1 VDGTPSGFAAI
12 FARGW
17 WAVLLRG
24 LLAVAFAA
32 LVQLLPDISLE
43 TLVSLFATLA
53 LADGALVAWTAI
65 AGHREHDD
73 WWVPLLGGVLGI
85 GIGVVT
91 LTAPHITGL
100 LLLLYVAIW
109 AITKG
114 IIEIAV
120 AVRLPREIVG
130 EWALIQGPVS
140 IGFGALLIA
149 RPSTGALA
157 RLGVIGTY
165 CVTFGVI
172 LATLSW
178 KARALG
184 RRVAREGAPAAAG
197 AAPAPRG
204 GADQPMPGPTPRP
217 APREQL
223 HV

>member
-1 VDGTPSGFAAI
+1 MNKPVVRTVEIVDIHFATALS
-12 FARGW
+12 RTW
-17 WAVLLRG
+17 RVLMLRG

-32 LVQLLPDISLE
+32 LVWLLPDISLA

-53 LADGALVAWTAI
+53 LADGALATWIAI
-65 AGHREHDD
+65 AGHRDHDD
-73 WWVPLLGGVLGI
+73 WWVPLLGGLLGI

-91 LTAPHITGL
+91 LGAPRITGL
-100 LLLLYVAIW
+100 LLLFYVAVW

-140 IGFGALLIA
+140 IAFGVVLMAQ
-149 RPSTGALA
+149 PSTGALA

-165 CVTFGVI
+165 CLIFGAI
-172 LATLSW
+172 LAMLSL

-184 RRVAREGAPAAAG
+184 RRVTSEGGTAAVG
-197 AAPAPRG
+197 AAPAPRRTS
-204 GADQPMPGPTPRP
+204 P
-217 APREQL
+217 
-223 HV
+223 